1 MAKQRESKQ
10 EGITAISVQ
19 GFKSLAEESRIE
31 IRPLTILAGAN
42 SSGKSSMMQPLLL
55 MKQTLEASYDP
66 GPLLLDGPNAKFTS
80 VDQFISHVK
89 KNANGQAFGVEIEH
103 AKYTTLKV
111 VFSFLRDQMP
121 EITDMI
127 YKDKKNEFSLH
138 LRPNLS
144 SRKIKKA
151 FSIPKKNQIKWPKGL
166 EFEVVRNR
174 CFLKII
180 RDATSSLREQ
190 KNILEGFATLLR
202 DPNKISQL
210 FRYDLLMRSMIHSPD
225 RYDRL
230 IRSTI
235 HVPGLRGNPER
246 VYKTTA
252 TGPDFPGTFENYVAS
267 VVALWQTKNDDRLNQ
282 LAEMLVALG
291 LTWKIATKTV
301 DYTQIEL
308 LVGRLPQPRAA
319 DDLVNIADVGF
330 GVSQVLPVLVAL
342 LIAEPG
348 RLVYLEQPELHLH
361 PRAQYALAKILAA
374 SAKRGVRLVVE
385 THSALLLLMVQTLVA
400 KGNLDPEL
408 VKLHWF
414 SRSDEN
420 GTTSIQSADLDENGA
435 FGDWAE
441 DFGDIELMAEGAY
454 LDAVEGRSK

>member
-1 MAKQRESKQ
+1 MAKQHTSKR

-19 GFKSLAEESRIE
+19 DFKSLGQESRIE

-42 SSGKSSMMQPLLL
+42 SSGKSSIMQPLLL

-66 GPLLLDGPNAKFTS
+66 GPLLLDGQNAKFTS
-80 VDQFISHVK
+80 VDQFLSHFQQ
-89 KNANGQAFGVEIEH
+89 NAHRRAFSVEIEH

-111 VFSFLRDQMP
+111 VFSPKERVL
-121 EITDMI
+121 EITDMVTTDQ
-127 YKDKKNEFSLH
+127 KDALSLH

-144 SRKIKKA
+144 SKKIKKA
-151 FSIPKKNQIKWPKGL
+151 FSTSLAEKIKWPKGL
-166 EFEVVRNR
+166 EFEIVRNR
-174 CFLKII
+174 CFLEVVMDIASVP
-180 RDATSSLREQ
+180 RNAENFFRLFGYGQLMRHAT
-190 KNILEGFATLLR
+190 A
-202 DPNKISQL
+202 
-210 FRYDLLMRSMIHSPD
+210 RYDS
-225 RYDRL
+225 L
-230 IRSTI
+230 IRSII

-267 VVALWQTKNDDRLNQ
+267 VVAHWQTEKDDRLNQ
-282 LAEMLVALG
+282 LEEMLVALG
-291 LTWKIATKTV
+291 LTGKIATKAV

-308 LVGRLPQPRAA
+308 QVGRLPQTNSA
-319 DDLVNIADVGF
+319 DNLVNIADVGF

-342 LIAEPG
+342 LIAEPEQ
-348 RLVYLEQPELHLH
+348 LVYLEQPELHLH
-361 PRAQYALAKILAA
+361 PRAQYALAKILAET
-374 SAKRGVRLVVE
+374 AKRGVRLVVE

-400 KGNLDPEL
+400 GGNLDPKL

-414 SRSDEN
+414 SRSAEN
-420 GTTSIQSADLDENGA
+420 GMTSIQSADLDENGA

>member
-1 MAKQRESKQ
+1 MAKQRTSKR

-19 GFKSLAEESRIE
+19 DFKSLGRESRIE

-42 SSGKSSMMQPLLL
+42 SSGKSSIMQPLLL

-80 VDQFISHVK
+80 VDQFISHFQQ
-89 KNANGQAFGVEIEH
+89 NAHHQAFSVEIEH

-111 VFSFLRDQMP
+111 VFSPKERVL
-121 EITDMI
+121 EITDMVTTDQ
-127 YKDKKNEFSLH
+127 KDALPLH

-144 SRKIKKA
+144 SKKIKKA
-151 FSIPKKNQIKWPKGL
+151 FSTSLKKKIKWPKGL
-166 EFEVVRNR
+166 EFEVVRKR
-174 CFLKII
+174 CFLEIVMDI
-180 RDATSSLREQ
+180 ASVPRNAENFFR
-190 KNILEGFATLLR
+190 
-202 DPNKISQL
+202 L
-210 FRYDLLMRSMIHSPD
+210 FGYGQLMRHATD
-225 RYDRL
+225 RYDPL
-230 IRSTI
+230 IRSII

-267 VVALWQTKNDDRLNQ
+267 VVARWQQKNDDRLNQ
-282 LAEMLVALG
+282 LEEMLVALG
-291 LTWKIATKTV
+291 LTGKIATKAV
-301 DYTQIEL
+301 NYTQIEL
-308 LVGRLPQPRAA
+308 QVGRLPQTNSAS
-319 DDLVNIADVGF
+319 DLVNIADVGF

-342 LIAEPG
+342 LIAEPEQ
-348 RLVYLEQPELHLH
+348 LVYLEQPELHLH
-361 PRAQYALAKILAA
+361 PKAQYALAKILAET
-374 SAKRGVRLVVE
+374 AKRGVRLVVE

-414 SRSDEN
+414 SRNDEN
-420 GTTSIQSADLDENGA
+420 GMTSIQSADLDENGA

>member
-1 MAKQRESKQ
+1 MAKQRTSKR

-19 GFKSLAEESRIE
+19 DFKSLGRESRIE

-80 VDQFISHVK
+80 VDQFISHIQ
-89 KNANGQAFGVEIEH
+89 KNAHRQAFSVEIEQ
-103 AKYTTLKV
+103 AKDTTLKV
-111 VFSFLRDQMP
+111 VFSLTEERVL
-121 EITDMI
+121 EITDMVTKVK
-127 YKDKKNEFSLH
+127 KDALPLH

-144 SRKIKKA
+144 SKKIKKA
-151 FSIPKKNQIKWPKGL
+151 FSTSVKAKIKWPKGL

-174 CFLKII
+174 CFLEVVMDIASVP
-180 RDATSSLREQ
+180 RNAT
-190 KNILEGFATLLR
+190 NF
-202 DPNKISQL
+202 
-210 FRYDLLMRSMIHSPD
+210 FRLPSYYLLMRSMRHATD
-225 RYDRL
+225 RYDPL
-230 IRSTI
+230 IRSII

-267 VVALWQTKNDDRLNQ
+267 VVARWQAGNDARLNQ
-282 LAEMLVALG
+282 LEEMLIALG
-291 LTWKIATKTV
+291 LTGKIATKAV

-308 LVGRLPQPRAA
+308 QVGRLPQPTSAG
-319 DDLVNIADVGF
+319 DLVNIADIGF

-342 LIAEPG
+342 LIAEPEQ
-348 RLVYLEQPELHLH
+348 LVYLEQPELHLH
-361 PRAQYALAKILAA
+361 PKAQYALAKILAETA
-374 SAKRGVRLVVE
+374 RRGVRLVVE

-400 KGNLDPEL
+400 EGNLDPEL

-420 GTTSIQSADLDENGA
+420 GMTSIQSADLDENGA

>member
-1 MAKQRESKQ
+1 MAKQRTSKR

-19 GFKSLAEESRIE
+19 DFKSLGRESRIE

-80 VDQFISHVK
+80 VDQFISHFQQ
-89 KNANGQAFGVEIEH
+89 NAHRQAFGVEIEQ
-103 AKYTTLKV
+103 AKDTTLKV
-111 VFSFLRDQMP
+111 VFSLSKERVL
-121 EITDMI
+121 EITDMVL
-127 YKDKKNEFSLH
+127 KDQKDALSLH

-144 SRKIKKA
+144 SKKIKKA
-151 FSIPKKNQIKWPKGL
+151 FSTSVQKKIKWPEGL
-166 EFEVVRNR
+166 EFKVVRNR
-174 CFLKII
+174 CFLEVIMDI
-180 RDATSSLREQ
+180 ASVPRDAT
-190 KNILEGFATLLR
+190 N
-202 DPNKISQL
+202 L
-210 FRYDLLMRSMIHSPD
+210 FRLPIYDLLMRSMIPSN
-225 RYDRL
+225 RYDPL
-230 IRSTI
+230 IRSII

-267 VVALWQTKNDDRLNQ
+267 VVARWQTKNDARLNQ
-282 LAEMLVALG
+282 LEEMLVALG
-291 LTWKIATKTV
+291 LTGKIATKAV

-308 LVGRLPQPRAA
+308 RVGRLPQPTSA
-319 DDLVNIADVGF
+319 DNLVNIADVGF

-361 PRAQYALAKILAA
+361 PRAQYALAKILAET
-374 SAKRGVRLVVE
+374 AKRGVRLVVE
-385 THSALLLLMVQTLVA
+385 THSALLLLKVQTLVA
-400 KGNLDPEL
+400 EGNLDPEL

-420 GTTSIQSADLDENGA
+420 GMTSIQSADLDENGA

>member
-1 MAKQRESKQ
+1 MAKRRTSKR

-19 GFKSLAEESRIE
+19 DFKSLGRESWIE

-80 VDQFISHVK
+80 VDQFISHIQ
-89 KNANGQAFGVEIEH
+89 KNAHRQAFSVEIEQ
-103 AKYTTLKV
+103 AKDTTLKV
-111 VFSFLRDQMP
+111 VFSLTKERVL
-121 EITDMI
+121 EITDMVTKVK
-127 YKDKKNEFSLH
+127 KDALPLH

-144 SRKIKKA
+144 SKKIKKA
-151 FSIPKKNQIKWPKGL
+151 FSTSVQKKIKWPEGL
-166 EFEVVRNR
+166 EFKVVRNR
-174 CFLKII
+174 CFLEVIMDI
-180 RDATSSLREQ
+180 ASVPRDAT
-190 KNILEGFATLLR
+190 NF
-202 DPNKISQL
+202 
-210 FRYDLLMRSMIHSPD
+210 FRLPIYDLLILSMIPSN
-225 RYDRL
+225 RYDPL
-230 IRSTI
+230 IRSII

-267 VVALWQTKNDDRLNQ
+267 VVARWQTKNDARLNQ
-282 LAEMLVALG
+282 LEEMLIALG
-291 LTWKIATKTV
+291 LTGKIATKAV

-308 LVGRLPQPRAA
+308 RVGRLPQPTSAG
-319 DDLVNIADVGF
+319 DLVNIADVGF

-342 LIAEPG
+342 LIAEPEQ
-348 RLVYLEQPELHLH
+348 LVYIEQPELHLH
-361 PRAQYALAKILAA
+361 PKAQYALAKILAET
-374 SAKRGVRLVVE
+374 AKRGVRLVVE
-385 THSALLLLMVQTLVA
+385 THSALLLLKVQTLVA
-400 KGNLDPEL
+400 EGNLDPEL

-420 GTTSIQSADLDENGA
+420 GMTSIQSADLDENGA

>member
-1 MAKQRESKQ
+1 MAKQHTSKQ
-10 EGITAISVQ
+10 EDLTAISVQ

-31 IRPLTILAGAN
+31 VRPLTILAGAN

-80 VDQFISHVK
+80 VDQFISHFQ
-89 KNANGQAFGVEIEH
+89 KNANDQAFSVEIEH
-103 AKYTTLKV
+103 AEYPTLKV
-111 VFSFLRDQMP
+111 VFSLTKERVL
-121 EITDMI
+121 EITEMKMKRDERAL
-127 YKDKKNEFSLH
+127 Y

-144 SRKIKKA
+144 SKKIKKA
-151 FSIPKKNQIKWPKGL
+151 FSTLNKNRIKWPKGL
-166 EFEVVRNR
+166 EFGVVRDR

-180 RDATSSLREQ
+180 RDTTSSLRG
-190 KNILEGFATLLR
+190 ITSSLR
-202 DPNKISQL
+202 DPGNFFRL
-210 FRYDLLMRSMIHSPD
+210 FSFDLFMRGMFHATDIYDLL
-225 RYDRL
+225 
-230 IRSTI
+230 IRNAI

-267 VVALWQTKNDDRLNQ
+267 VVARWETKNDDRLDQ
-282 LAEMLVALG
+282 LEEMLATLG
-291 LTWKIATKTV
+291 LTWKIATKAV

-308 LVGRLPQPRAA
+308 LVGRLPQPKSA
-319 DDLVNIADVGF
+319 DGLVNIADVGF

-361 PRAQYALAKILAA
+361 PRAQYALAKILAE
-374 SAKRGVRLVVE
+374 SAKRGVKLVVE
-385 THSALLLLMVQTLVA
+385 THSALLLLKVQTLVA
-400 KGNLDPEL
+400 EGNLDPEL

-414 SRSDEN
+414 SRNDEN
-420 GTTSIQSADLDENGA
+420 GMTSIQSADLDENGA

>member
-1 MAKQRESKQ
+1 MAKQRTSKR

-19 GFKSLAEESRIE
+19 DFKSLGRESRIE

-80 VDQFISHVK
+80 VDQFISHFQQ
-89 KNANGQAFGVEIEH
+89 NAHRQAFSVEIEQ
-103 AKYTTLKV
+103 AKDTTLKV
-111 VFSFLRDQMP
+111 VFSLTKERVL
-121 EITDMI
+121 EITEMVTKNK
-127 YKDKKNEFSLH
+127 KDALPIH

-144 SRKIKKA
+144 SKKIKKA
-151 FSIPKKNQIKWPKGL
+151 FSTSVKAKIKWPKGL

-174 CFLKII
+174 CFLEVVMDIASVP
-180 RDATSSLREQ
+180 RNAT
-190 KNILEGFATLLR
+190 NF
-202 DPNKISQL
+202 
-210 FRYDLLMRSMIHSPD
+210 FRLPSYYFLMRSMRHATD
-225 RYDRL
+225 RYDPL
-230 IRSTI
+230 IRSII

-267 VVALWQTKNDDRLNQ
+267 VVARWQTKNDARLNQ
-282 LAEMLVALG
+282 LEEMLVALG
-291 LTWKIATKTV
+291 LTGKIATKAV

-308 LVGRLPQPRAA
+308 QVGRLPQPKSAG
-319 DDLVNIADVGF
+319 DLVNIADVGF

-342 LIAEPG
+342 LIAEPEQ
-348 RLVYLEQPELHLH
+348 LVYLEQPELHLH
-361 PRAQYALAKILAA
+361 PKAQYALAKILAETA
-374 SAKRGVRLVVE
+374 RRGVRLVVE

-400 KGNLDPEL
+400 EGNLDPEL

-420 GTTSIQSADLDENGA
+420 GMMSIQSADLDENGA